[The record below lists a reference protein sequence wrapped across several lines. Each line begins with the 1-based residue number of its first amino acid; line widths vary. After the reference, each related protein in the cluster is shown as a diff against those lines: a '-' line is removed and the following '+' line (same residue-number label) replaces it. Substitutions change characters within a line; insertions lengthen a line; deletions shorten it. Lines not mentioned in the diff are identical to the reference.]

1 MKKILSTPV
10 ARAMANKKGID
21 ITQVLGTG
29 PNGRVLKQDV
39 LNFKNEGNIKQEMK
53 NEKYNSS
60 IKRTSIMEDKR
71 VKPSLM
77 RKGIAKALKN
87 SWNNVAY
94 VNLVNEIDATELWNF
109 RSTIKEDVLSET
121 GTKITF
127 LPFVVMATI
136 KALKKYPIFNA
147 RYDSQTEELV
157 YQKDINMGIAVDTES
172 GLMVPVIKNADQL
185 SLVEIAQEIERLANA
200 CKNGTIKPSELRGS
214 TYTITNYGSVDA
226 LYGVPV
232 INYPNLAIT
241 GVGAI
246 KDKVYFKNGVVT
258 PGKVLYLTTAGDH
271 QWVDGADIGRFA
283 YDIRLSL
290 EKPAMLLAVY

>member
-10 ARAMANKKGID
+10 ARALANKNGID
-21 ITQVLGTG
+21 INQVVGTG
-29 PNGRVLKQDV
+29 PNGRVLKQDI
-39 LNFKNEGNIKQEMK
+39 LDFNPKNQENKQIT
-53 NEKYNSS
+53 NPSP
-60 IKRTSIMEDKR
+60 IQRTVVMEDKR
-71 VKPSLM
+71 VKPSGM

-94 VNLVNEIDATELWNF
+94 VNLVNEIDATELWDF
-109 RSTIKEDVLSET
+109 RTRIKDDILAET
-121 GTKITF
+121 GVKITF
-127 LPFVVMATI
+127 LPFVVLATI
-136 KALKKYPIFNA
+136 RALRKYPIFNA
-147 RYDSQTEELV
+147 TFDTKTQELV
-157 YQKDINMGIAVDTES
+157 YQKDINIGIAVDTPS
-172 GLMVPVIKNADQL
+172 GLMVPVIKNADHL
-185 SLVEIAQEIERLANA
+185 SLIGIAKEISRLATA
-200 CKNGTIKPSELRGS
+200 CKDGTIKPSELRGS

-246 KDKVYFKNGVVT
+246 KDKVYFKNGEVT

-283 YDIRLSL
+283 YEIRMSL
-290 EKPAMLLAVY
+290 EKPAMMLAIC

>member
-21 ITQVLGTG
+21 ITQVMGTG
-29 PNGRVLKQDV
+29 PNGRILKQDI
-39 LNFKNEGNIKQEMK
+39 LDFKNNGNIKQETRQE
-53 NEKYNSS
+53 NHVSS
-60 IKRTSIMEDKR
+60 IERKSVMEDKR
-71 VKPSLM
+71 IKPSPM

-94 VNLVNEIDATELWNF
+94 VNLVNEIDATELWDF
-109 RSTIKEDVLSET
+109 RSKIKEDVLNET

-147 RYDSQTEELV
+147 KYDPQTEEIV

-185 SLVEIAQEIERLANA
+185 SLVEIAQEIERLAKA
-200 CKNGTIKPSELRGS
+200 CKDGSIKPSELRGS

-232 INYPNLAIT
+232 INHPNLAIT

-246 KDKVYFKNGVVT
+246 KDKVYFKDGNVV
-258 PGKVLYLTTAGDH
+258 PGKVLHLTTAGDH
-271 QWVDGADIGRFA
+271 QWIDGADIGRFA